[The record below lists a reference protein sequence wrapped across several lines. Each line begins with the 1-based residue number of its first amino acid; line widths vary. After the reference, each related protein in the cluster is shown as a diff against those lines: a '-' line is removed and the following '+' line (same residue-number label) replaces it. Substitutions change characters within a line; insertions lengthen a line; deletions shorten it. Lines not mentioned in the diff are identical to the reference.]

1 MPLHFSELKRIGMD
15 CRSLSPDLIRGSSP
29 AMTKGGMVSANVTLI
44 TSALPFGEIAYNP
57 HWDLGKD
64 GSLTLPQ

>member
-1 MPLHFSELKRIGMD
+1 
-15 CRSLSPDLIRGSSP
+15 
-29 AMTKGGMVSANVTLI
+29 MTKGGLVSANVTLI